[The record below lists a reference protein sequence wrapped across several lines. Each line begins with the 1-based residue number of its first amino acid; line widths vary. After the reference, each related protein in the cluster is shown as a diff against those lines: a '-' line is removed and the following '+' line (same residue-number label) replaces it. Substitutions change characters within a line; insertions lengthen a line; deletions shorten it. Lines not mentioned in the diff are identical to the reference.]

1 MKFLLTL
8 LYLLQVCAD
17 YAPMAGYT
25 PVSDVVTHSKIDL
38 DLRDLNT
45 ELKERDWSEALSVY
59 SDGGNSVKS
68 SGSIRTLHEF
78 STSAPRKMIAE
89 PYYQLYSSYWNDTL
103 YADNF
108 IYRTLNDNTLDNV
121 TKEELVMKGSQYQN
135 LWMYVIHE
143 MEDAIQDCLKGDL
156 TLNDGGPHAWD
167 EAWAFYT
174 GSLED
179 GTGSGVAGYALAEK
193 RCKNFGTCGKTISK
207 VNERL
212 LELYKEGSG
221 RLQMWDCNSV
231 FKVKNEIIKY
241 STVPLIQGLLRYLY
255 KSDPNGG
262 NGKSKEIAEGCIFA
276 RSVLPQIAYC
286 DQRVADIV
294 EANMH
299 HDLTNPVKDG
309 YKLVK
314 TQIES
319 VYDCLNITC
328 DNIGGLLAYD
338 DVYFDG
344 MGPCDDK
351 VVKMDITLSTGV
363 IVAVA
368 LISVFGAL
376 ALMFSVYY
384 RVNYVRLSH
393 KYDTLLI
400 KSKSAQ
406 ADTPQNAI

>member
-1 MKFLLTL
+1 
-8 LYLLQVCAD
+8 
-17 YAPMAGYT
+17 MAGYS
-25 PVSDVVTHSKIDL
+25 PVSNVVTHSNIDL
-38 DLRDLNT
+38 DLRDLKT
-45 ELKERDWSEALSVY
+45 ELKERDWAEAILVY
-59 SDGGNSVKS
+59 SNGGNSVKS
-68 SGSIRTLHEF
+68 SGSIRTLRGF
-78 STSAPRKMIAE
+78 STSAPRKMIAQ

-108 IYRTLNDNTLDNV
+108 IYRTLDDNTLDNM
-121 TKEELVMKGSQYQN
+121 TKEELVMKGAQYQN

-143 MEDAIQDCLKGDL
+143 MEDAIQDCLNGDL

-179 GTGSGVAGYALAEK
+179 GTGSGMAGYALAEK
-193 RCKNFGTCGKTISK
+193 RCKNFGTCGITISK
-207 VNERL
+207 VNEQL

-231 FKVKNEIIKY
+231 FKIKNEIVKY

-286 DQRVADIV
+286 DQSVADVV

-299 HDLTNPVKDG
+299 HDLTHPVKDG

-319 VYDCLNITC
+319 VYNCLNITC
-328 DNIGGLLAYD
+328 SDVGGLLAYD

-344 MGPCDDK
+344 MEPCEDK
-351 VVKMDITLSTGV
+351 VVKIDNTLSSGT
-363 IVAVA
+363 IVAIV
-368 LISVFGAL
+368 LISVFGGTAL
-376 ALMFSVYY
+376 LFSVYY
-384 RVNYVRLSH
+384 RVTYMRLRN

-400 KSKSAQ
+400 SSRPTKVT
-406 ADTPQNAI
+406 TPQNAI